1 MGILSKDQR
10 ADGQVSSGNGLSSTP
25 NTNPYA
31 PWPNPSA
38 PPQTLVAFDFDGT
51 LTVRDS
57 FIAFLAWRA
66 GAAGFMLGMA
76 RLSPHALAYLVHRDR
91 GRLKAAALEVFLKG
105 LDKLALEASATAF
118 ARAAA
123 PKLFRPD
130 ALAAWHGWKS
140 QGAHRVIVTA
150 SPEILIAPFAK
161 QLGAEGLIGTQ
172 IGFDASGRVTGKL
185 TSENCRAGEKVRRLE
200 AAFGQDLILTAA
212 YGDTSGDTQM
222 LARAKAKG
230 YRVFKQKP

>member
-1 MGILSKDQR
+1 MGIFSKEQR
-10 ADGQVSSGNGLSSTP
+10 GDGQVSSGNGLSSPP
-25 NTNPYA
+25 NPSPYA
-31 PWPNPSA
+31 PWPNPST
-38 PPQTLVAFDFDGT
+38 PPQTVVAFDFDGT

-76 RLSPHALAYLVHRDR
+76 RLSPHVLAYLVHRDR

-105 LDKLALEASATAF
+105 LDKLALEASAAAF

-172 IGFDASGRVTGKL
+172 IGFDALGRVTGKL
-185 TSENCRAGEKVRRLE
+185 TSENCRAGEKVKRLE
-200 AAFGQDLILTAA
+200 AVFGQDLILTAA

>member
-10 ADGQVSSGNGLSSTP
+10 GDGQVSAETGVSSVPTP
-25 NTNPYA
+25 SPYA

-38 PPQTLVAFDFDGT
+38 PPKLLVAFDFDGT

-66 GAAGFMLGMA
+66 GAAGFLLGMV

-91 GRLKAAALEVFLKG
+91 GRLKAAALAVFLKG
-105 LDKLALEASATAF
+105 LDKLALEASAAAF

-123 PKLFRPD
+123 SKLFRPD
-130 ALAAWHGWKS
+130 ALAAWQGWKS

-161 QLGAEGLIGTQ
+161 HLGAEGLIGTQ
-172 IGFDASGRVTGKL
+172 IGFDALGRVTGKL
-185 TSENCRAGEKVRRLE
+185 ASENCRAGEKVRRLE
-200 AAFGQDLILTAA
+200 AVFGRDLILTAA
-212 YGDTSGDTQM
+212 YGDTSGDAQM
-222 LARAKAKG
+222 LARAKDKG
-230 YRVFKQKP
+230 YRVFRQKP

>member
-31 PWPNPSA
+31 PWPNPST

-66 GAAGFMLGMA
+66 GAAGFLLGMA

-105 LDKLALEASATAF
+105 LDKLALEASAAG
-118 ARAAA
+118 
-123 PKLFRPD
+123 
-130 ALAAWHGWKS
+130 HGWKS

-172 IGFDASGRVTGKL
+172 IGFDALGRVTGKL

-200 AAFGQDLILTAA
+200 AIFGQDLILTAA
-212 YGDTSGDTQM
+212 YGDTSGDTQL
-222 LARAKAKG
+222 LARGKAKG

>member
-1 MGILSKDQR
+1 MGIFSKEQR
-10 ADGQVSSGNGLSSTP
+10 GDGQVSSGNGLSSPP
-25 NTNPYA
+25 NANPYA
-31 PWPNPSA
+31 PWPNPST

-66 GAAGFMLGMA
+66 GAAGFLLGMA

-91 GRLKAAALEVFLKG
+91 GKLKAAALGVFLKG

-161 QLGAEGLIGTQ
+161 HLGAEGLIGTQ
-172 IGFDASGRVTGKL
+172 IGFDSLGQVTGKL
-185 TSENCRAGEKVRRLE
+185 SSENCRADEKVKRLE
-200 AAFGQDLILTAA
+200 AVFGQDLVLTAA

-230 YRVFKQKP
+230 YRVFRQKP

>member
-10 ADGQVSSGNGLSSTP
+10 GDAPDSFVQGLTCPS
-25 NTNPYA
+25 NANPYA
-31 PWPNPSA
+31 PWPNPSI

-66 GAAGFMLGMA
+66 GAAGFLLGMV

-91 GRLKAAALEVFLKG
+91 GRLKAAALAVFLKG
-105 LDKLALEASATAF
+105 LDKEALEASAAAF

-123 PKLFRPD
+123 SKLFRPD
-130 ALAAWHGWKS
+130 ALAAWQGWKS

-161 QLGAEGLIGTQ
+161 HLGAEGLIGTQ
-172 IGFDASGRVTGKL
+172 IGFDGSGKVTGRL
-185 TSENCRAGEKVRRLE
+185 SSANCRADEKVKRLE
-200 AAFGQDLILTAA
+200 AAFGHDLILTAA
-212 YGDTSGDTQM
+212 YGDTSGDAQM